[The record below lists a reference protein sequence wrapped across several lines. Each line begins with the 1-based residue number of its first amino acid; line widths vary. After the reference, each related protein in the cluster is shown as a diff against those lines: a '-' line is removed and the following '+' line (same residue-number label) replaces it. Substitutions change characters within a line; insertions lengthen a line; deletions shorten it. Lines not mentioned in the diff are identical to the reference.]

1 MNKIIREH
9 YPVSKLPKDLR
20 EGLDPASDVTVTVE
34 REENSPRD
42 ILTLEEIFAARKPP
56 YRSAEEID
64 ADVRRSR
71 DEWDG

>member
-9 YPVSKLPKDLR
+9 YPASKLPKDLR

-34 REENSPRD
+34 KEESSPRNV
-42 ILTLEEIFAARKPP
+42 LTLEEIFAARKPP

-64 ADVRRSR
+64 ADIKRSR